1 MKLIWLYVASS
12 HENDADFCFDYSN
25 FNRYF
30 LVKLFSVK
38 VEYYGTINY
47 AIENKPNFIA
57 IFKKKK
63 EKGVKIVTYG
73 QGHLKERTG
82 LLWLWNSELKA
93 ILIIAISLVLI
104 KISLQMRHQ

>member
-1 MKLIWLYVASS
+1 MRVACS
-12 HENDADFCFDYSN
+12 HENGADFCFDYSD

-57 IFKKKK
+57 IF
-63 EKGVKIVTYG
+63 
-73 QGHLKERTG
+73 
-82 LLWLWNSELKA
+82 
-93 ILIIAISLVLI
+93 
-104 KISLQMRHQ
+104 